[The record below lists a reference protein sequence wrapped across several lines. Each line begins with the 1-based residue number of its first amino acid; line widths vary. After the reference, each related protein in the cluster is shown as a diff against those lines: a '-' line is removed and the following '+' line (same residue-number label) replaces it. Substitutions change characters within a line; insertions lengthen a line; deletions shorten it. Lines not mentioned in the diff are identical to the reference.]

1 MHEECSADFKWFK
14 NQHNAVHTWSS
25 HSWLFGLE
33 CSHTKTLWNRVF
45 TLHLAIQIPL
55 NGLSLFSK
63 SYKLNELIYAHWPN
77 LAHPC
82 TIQVVQGSMWI
93 LEADVTTPQAPSSPR
108 LDSLELPKG
117 PMTRARSKRFH
128 EVVSALLFKFWK
140 ENQLVEDE
148 EARSN
153 SLKKP
158 CTLVQANFS
167 SILAF
172 LARFN
177 SDQLNWAHFSSI
189 ELNLATIQLIY
200 FIGWIIKV
208 FY

>member
-1 MHEECSADFKWFK
+1 M
-14 NQHNAVHTWSS
+14 
-25 HSWLFGLE
+25 
-33 CSHTKTLWNRVF
+33 
-45 TLHLAIQIPL
+45 
-55 NGLSLFSK
+55 
-63 SYKLNELIYAHWPN
+63 
-77 LAHPC
+77 
-82 TIQVVQGSMWI
+82 
-93 LEADVTTPQAPSSPR
+93 TTPQAPSSPR

-117 PMTRARSKRFH
+117 PMNRARSKRFH

-177 SDQLNWAHFSSI
+177 SDQLN
-189 ELNLATIQLIY
+189 
-200 FIGWIIKV
+200 
-208 FY
+208 